1 MNEMFKGSL
10 HKARK
15 DTFYWSSRRRK
26 SMGENFK
33 EGKQVNENTGY
44 ETRIVNRL
52 RRLEGQVRGLQRM
65 ILEDRSYHETLT
77 LLAGVRNAL
86 DSTGE
91 VILEAELL
99 KGQGSTAARRNE
111 VKGIISAV
119 KLLRG

>member
-1 MNEMFKGSL
+1 MANNLKEEKLAARNMN
-10 HKARK
+10 
-15 DTFYWSSRRRK
+15 
-26 SMGENFK
+26 
-33 EGKQVNENTGY
+33 Y

-65 ILEDRSYHETLT
+65 VQEDRSYNETLT

-91 VILEAELL
+91 VILEAKLL
-99 KGQGSTAARRNE
+99 KGQINTAERRNE
-111 VKGIISAV
+111 VKDILAAV

>member
-1 MNEMFKGSL
+1 MVENLNE
-10 HKARK
+10 
-15 DTFYWSSRRRK
+15 D
-26 SMGENFK
+26 
-33 EGKQVNENTGY
+33 KQVTENTGY

-65 ILEDRSYHETLT
+65 VLEDRSYHETLT